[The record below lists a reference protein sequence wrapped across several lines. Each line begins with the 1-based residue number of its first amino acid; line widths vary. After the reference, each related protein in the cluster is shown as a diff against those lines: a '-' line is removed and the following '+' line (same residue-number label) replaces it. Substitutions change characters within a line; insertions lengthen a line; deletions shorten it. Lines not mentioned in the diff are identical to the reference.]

1 MSAVRIAFDLDGVL
15 ADFAG
20 AYGAIERRL
29 APRPAAGV
37 LGLSEAGS
45 QDGPVPAR
53 MERRI
58 WREIQ
63 STEDFWATLDPI
75 EPDVIAGIHE
85 EAARYRWDT
94 FFVTQRPATA
104 GVTVQ
109 RQTQRWLVEQGFRM
123 PAVIVHRGL
132 RGQLAA
138 ALELDFLVDDAVE
151 HCVDVLDLSRARP
164 IFVCRKPHAVA
175 ETNAERLGIVTCR
188 STTEALSVIVQEQT
202 RRKVRVPV
210 LSRLG
215 QWTGTAP

>member
-1 MSAVRIAFDLDGVL
+1 MRIAFDLDGVL

-20 AYGAIERRL
+20 AYSAIKRRL

-37 LGLSEAGS
+37 LGLSGAGS

-63 STEDFWATLDPI
+63 STEDFWTTLDPI
-75 EPDVIAGIHE
+75 EPAVIAGIHE
-85 EAARYRWDT
+85 VAVRYRWDT

-104 GVTVQ
+104 GVNVQ
-109 RQTQRWLVEQGFRM
+109 RQTQLWLVEQGFSM
-123 PAVIVHRGL
+123 PAVIVHRGP

-151 HCVDVLDLSRARP
+151 HCVDVLDVSRARP
-164 IFVCRKPHAVA
+164 IFFCRKPDAVA
-175 ETNAERLGIVTCR
+175 ETNAERLGIATCR
-188 STTEALSVIVQEQT
+188 STREALNIIAQKQAPG
-202 RRKVRVPV
+202 KVRLPIPR
-210 LSRLG
+210 RLG
-215 QWTGTAP
+215 QRKGTAL